1 MSNKIK
7 DRDCREKDVKG
18 MITDGHRFT
27 MTNVVVRMTSDIRGK
42 SLSLNAG
49 NILIEIPLEEVE
61 DIIVLAEKLI
71 TGEREGG

>member
-7 DRDCREKDVKG
+7 DRDYREKEVKG
-18 MITDGHRFT
+18 MITDGHSFT
-27 MTNVVVRMTSDIRGK
+27 MTNVVVRMTSDKRGK

-61 DIIVLAEKLI
+61 DIIVLAEKH
-71 TGEREGG
+71 

>member
-7 DRDCREKDVKG
+7 DRDYREKDVKG

-27 MTNVVVRMTSDIRGK
+27 MTNVVVRMTSDTRGK

-61 DIIVLAEKLI
+61 DIIVLAER
-71 TGEREGG
+71 GRE